1 MLELGTVNVYT
12 SIIVLLAAL
21 VHSIAGFGF
30 AQVAMGLLPLI
41 MEAHQA
47 SVIFNFLAIL
57 SNARVLWSVRESFD
71 LKSWGVPVLGLA
83 VGMPIGIY
91 FFQNL
96 NNNQFRI
103 GIGLTLILAVILIV
117 SMRQTNYIKNI
128 IKQSNWEP
136 GNFTAISA
144 GFVAGI
150 LGGSVAIP
158 GPPMIVYGAFLMASG
173 EWTGDKMKAVFTGF
187 FGTLMLYR
195 FAGLILSGDV
205 SEVLLMEALIALPS
219 LFIGSA
225 LGIWVYEKIP
235 KKAFQWLV
243 IIGLT
248 INALILLTTA

>member
-1 MLELGTVNVYT
+1 MLALELVTIYT

-47 SVIFNFLAIL
+47 SVIFNFLAIV
-57 SNARVLWSVRESFD
+57 SNMRVLWSVRESFD
-71 LKSWGVPVLGLA
+71 LKSWGVPVIGLA

-96 NNNQFRI
+96 NNDQFRI
-103 GIGLTLILAVILIV
+103 GIGLTLLLAVFLII
-117 SMRQTNYIKNI
+117 SMRQTDYVKNMI
-128 IKQSNWEP
+128 EKSSWEP

-144 GFVAGI
+144 GFIAGI

-173 EWTGDKMKAVFTGF
+173 DWTGDKMKAVFTGF
-187 FGTLMLYR
+187 FGTLMVYR
-195 FAGLILSGDV
+195 FAGLIISGDV
-205 SEVLLMEALIALPS
+205 SRQLIEEALIALPS

-225 LGIWVYEKIP
+225 IGIWIYEKIP
-235 KKAFQWLV
+235 KKIFQWLV

-248 INALILLTTA
+248 INAIILLATA